1 MAVQYNG
8 LKNFIDT
15 PIGTFSEQI
24 AGREIRHGTRILDRE
39 SCDYGFSGW
48 RFQPQSSHLW

>member
-39 SCDYGFSGW
+39 SCDYGFSG
-48 RFQPQSSHLW
+48 